1 MNKRS
6 IQFDPEN
13 SIYRSRIFI
22 CSSHLEFIGSRKF
35 INLDRFREKDSV
47 RRVSRH
53 FAFAQFSFLSWLWII
68 DARVDTARL
77 TVGSTL
83 ILSLSLSANST
94 VLSPLTY
101 RPFPFLS
108 TYLETCTYPQKRFSL
123 SSKYNKVARVRRFR
137 RPFSLLYKPCSN
149 KRTPTS
155 KENGGFR
162 SCVGRDDS
170 FFNFIGSCHVIK
182 WTGPVR

>member
-1 MNKRS
+1 MFEPSR
-6 IQFDPEN
+6 
-13 SIYRSRIFI
+13 IYRIEKIYQLGSISREGFGQTCLSTFRICTVQFSLVVMNHR
-22 CSSHLEFIGSRKF
+22 CSSGYS
-35 INLDRFREKDSV
+35 
-47 RRVSRH
+47 
-53 FAFAQFSFLSWLWII
+53 SFNSWF
-68 DARVDTARL
+68 DFNP
-77 TVGSTL
+77 
-83 ILSLSLSANST
+83 LSLSLSANST

-108 TYLETCTYPQKRFSL
+108 TYLETCTYPQMRFSL